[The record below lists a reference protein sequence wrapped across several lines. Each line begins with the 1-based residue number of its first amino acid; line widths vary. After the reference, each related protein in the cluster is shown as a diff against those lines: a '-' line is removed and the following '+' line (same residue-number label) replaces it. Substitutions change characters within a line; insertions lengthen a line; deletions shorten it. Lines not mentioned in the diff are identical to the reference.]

1 MMAVDLSPLVR
12 AEVCILPRSAGM
24 EDLERRLQLAV
35 VVYVGGA
42 RPPIS
47 CVDAAIAISEQLNI
61 PRHRFSVHKFHPEDF
76 LIIFASHEL
85 RNRAL
90 GVPLVEHQGVK
101 LYIKPWL
108 RQAQAKSRLMRI
120 QVDLMIE
127 GVPSHAWSKE
137 TATELLGNSCLIE
150 SLVPETASREDL
162 SLFKLR
168 AWCVDPEEI
177 PTCRRLWVPEPQER
191 VVNPAMQ
198 RPSFRQLLEYPT
210 LIHIGRLRDH
220 TPPELWRRSPSSDGG
235 SGQSGLPDSFIGS
248 LPGGDWT
255 VLQWTRGVCD
265 NRGVGRRS
273 PGPAGGIPPHCDQ
286 PYRQA
291 LVGRIGP
298 SNWRIPPIGNGG
310 LAVTD
315 VTRVAHRNEALTGLA
330 RSNPNQTVERPLANE
345 VVLAGALA
353 TPVLTDKTSEEIRIP
368 DKVANEQISIQ
379 AEVANV
385 VVQASLP
392 PIVMQ
397 REPVARADDAV
408 GEASPVATVVGTL
421 VGPPTSD
428 PMRATP
434 PACMHKENTVGT
446 PEAHRPTRIDGPV
459 VTVGRAPMQELLA
472 PTPDSEAALVDPALD
487 KAGEVTTLHAGTLDA
502 ATLHGDVEMQQS
514 LPSEQ
519 AIEETR
525 LSSKEQVALGNI
537 KTFCASLLKKLAP
550 SLLKEIEMANGVR
563 PGQDPFTPRRNTRS
577 LSSNASRSSK
587 ASAAET
593 VLLKALGIVPD
604 ELAISEG
611 ALVQLREMFDSP
623 LQDKHLRA
631 IAVIFGKSLPMD
643 LGMENLAVTAS

>member
-1 MMAVDLSPLVR
+1 MMAVDLSPLAR

-220 TPPELWRRSPSSDGG
+220 TPSELWRRSPSSDGG

-273 PGPAGGIPPHCDQ
+273 PGPAGGSGH
-286 PYRQA
+286 
-291 LVGRIGP
+291 GR
-298 SNWRIPPIGNGG
+298 S
-310 LAVTD
+310 
-315 VTRVAHRNEALTGLA
+315 
-330 RSNPNQTVERPLANE
+330 
-345 VVLAGALA
+345 
-353 TPVLTDKTSEEIRIP
+353 
-368 DKVANEQISIQ
+368 
-379 AEVANV
+379 
-385 VVQASLP
+385 
-392 PIVMQ
+392 
-397 REPVARADDAV
+397 
-408 GEASPVATVVGTL
+408 
-421 VGPPTSD
+421 
-428 PMRATP
+428 
-434 PACMHKENTVGT
+434 
-446 PEAHRPTRIDGPV
+446 
-459 VTVGRAPMQELLA
+459 
-472 PTPDSEAALVDPALD
+472 
-487 KAGEVTTLHAGTLDA
+487 
-502 ATLHGDVEMQQS
+502 
-514 LPSEQ
+514 
-519 AIEETR
+519 
-525 LSSKEQVALGNI
+525 
-537 KTFCASLLKKLAP
+537 
-550 SLLKEIEMANGVR
+550 
-563 PGQDPFTPRRNTRS
+563 
-577 LSSNASRSSK
+577 
-587 ASAAET
+587 
-593 VLLKALGIVPD
+593 
-604 ELAISEG
+604 
-611 ALVQLREMFDSP
+611 
-623 LQDKHLRA
+623 
-631 IAVIFGKSLPMD
+631 
-643 LGMENLAVTAS
+643 